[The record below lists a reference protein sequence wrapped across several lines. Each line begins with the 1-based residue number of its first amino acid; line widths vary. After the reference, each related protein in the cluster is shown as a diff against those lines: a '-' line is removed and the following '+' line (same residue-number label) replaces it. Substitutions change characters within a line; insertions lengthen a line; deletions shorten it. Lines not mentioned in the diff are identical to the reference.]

1 MHLDPGQLAALTAIL
16 RFGSFEAAAHALAV
30 TPSAI
35 SQRLKALE
43 EKVGATLILRAQPC
57 TATPLG
63 ARLAKHAQDVALL
76 EAQALGL
83 SESAAHPQRLL
94 SLAVP
99 ADSLAT
105 WLIPALAA
113 VDGLMFDLRI
123 DDQDNTEEWLRN
135 GSVSAA
141 VTAKARAAPG
151 CDVHMLGHHRY
162 IATASPA
169 FVQRYFR
176 DGITADALGNAPM
189 LTYSQKDQL
198 QNRWIAENFNEIVHP
213 PSHMVPSTHGF
224 VDAALL
230 GLGWGMNPH
239 SLVEKH
245 LTSGH
250 LIPLIINKPFDVALY
265 WQVARVMVPALA
277 PLSKSIV
284 QTARKSLH
292 RAP

>member
-1 MHLDPGQLAALTAIL
+1 MHLDPAQLAALTAIL

-123 DDQDNTEEWLRN
+123 DDQDNTEDWLRN

-151 CDVHMLGHHRY
+151 CDVHVLGHHRY

-176 DGITADALGNAPM
+176 DGVTADALGNAPM

>member
-1 MHLDPGQLAALTAIL
+1 MHLDPAQLAALTAIL

-43 EKVGATLILRAQPC
+43 EKVGATLVLRAQPC

-135 GSVSAA
+135 GAVSAA

-151 CDVHMLGHHRY
+151 CDVHVLGHHRY

-169 FVQRYFR
+169 FMQRHFP
-176 DGITADALGNAPM
+176 DGVTAAALRNAPM

-245 LTSGH
+245 LTSGQ

-265 WQVARVMVPALA
+265 WQVARVMVTALA
-277 PLSKSIV
+277 PLTKSIV

-292 RAP
+292 RAL

>member
-1 MHLDPGQLAALTAIL
+1 MHLDPAQLAALTAIL

-43 EKVGATLILRAQPC
+43 EKVGATLVLRAQPC

-151 CDVHMLGHHRY
+151 CDVHVLGHHRY

-176 DGITADALGNAPM
+176 DGVTAAALGNAPM

-245 LTSGH
+245 LTSGQ

-277 PLSKSIV
+277 PLTKSIV

>member
-1 MHLDPGQLAALTAIL
+1 MHLDPAQLAALTAIL
-16 RFGSFEAAAHALAV
+16 RFGSFEAAARALAV

-43 EKVGATLILRAQPC
+43 EKVGATLVLRAQPC

-151 CDVHMLGHHRY
+151 CDVHVLGHHRY

-169 FVQRYFR
+169 FMQRHFP
-176 DGITADALGNAPM
+176 DGVTADALGNAPM

-245 LTSGH
+245 LTSGQ

-265 WQVARVMVPALA
+265 WQVARVMVTALT
-277 PLSKSIV
+277 PLTKSIV